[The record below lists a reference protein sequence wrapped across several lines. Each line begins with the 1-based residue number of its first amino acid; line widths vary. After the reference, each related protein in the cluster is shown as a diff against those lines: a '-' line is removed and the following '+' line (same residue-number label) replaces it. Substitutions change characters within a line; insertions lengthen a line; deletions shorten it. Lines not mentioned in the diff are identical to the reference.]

1 MTRGLWWVYPV
12 LLAAWWSGF
21 FAVARARDR
30 RLQIALVYSGLLK
43 AAMGGL
49 LFFIAVQAA
58 RPHPAPEVPGVP
70 ISQARP

>member
-30 RLQIALVYSGLLK
+30 RLQIALVYSGLL
-43 AAMGGL
+43 
-49 LFFIAVQAA
+49 FFIVVQAA
-58 RPHPAPEVPGVP
+58 RHHPAPGARSGALIPE
-70 ISQARP
+70 ARP